1 MESKL
6 LGPAISSMFFLLL
19 SHSHAFSHFLLF
31 YPPLLP
37 LQPFLSFAGFWS
49 LPCSVSPVS
58 TVVLASSVPG
68 PVFHFLLTVLHCLLG
83 SVTNCLCFLPAL
95 LVRLTCP
102 YTCCSFTSCL
112 SCSSCWQASVSS
124 PWVCSSVSNK
134 AFFSLSFSSRTCTER
149 EKTGLIFTEKN
160 AHRLQRLGRLIGSH
174 ILKATCCWFPR
185 SLDGTDS

>member
-1 MESKL
+1 MVL
-6 LGPAISSMFFLLL
+6 ISSLCIFSTALILQWVSRSSAFSFSVMFCKYKWKASYWDLPSAPCFSSFCLIHMHSAPFSFSTHHSFHCNPSFLLL
-19 SHSHAFSHFLLF
+19 ASGAYHA
-31 YPPLLP
+31 
-37 LQPFLSFAGFWS
+37 
-49 LPCSVSPVS
+49 VSSVS

-68 PVFHFLLTVLHCLLG
+68 PVFHFFLTVLHCLLG

-149 EKTGLIFTEKN
+149 ESK
-160 AHRLQRLGRLIGSH
+160 RQV
-174 ILKATCCWFPR
+174 
-185 SLDGTDS
+185 